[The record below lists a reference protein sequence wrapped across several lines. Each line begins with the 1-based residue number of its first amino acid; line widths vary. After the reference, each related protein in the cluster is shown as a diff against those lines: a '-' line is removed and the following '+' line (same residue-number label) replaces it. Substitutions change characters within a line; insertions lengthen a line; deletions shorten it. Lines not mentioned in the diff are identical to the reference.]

1 MKRKTTKH
9 RRSAQRN
16 VLEVRVMSPRIA
28 WFGFLRIAGRFAKL
42 ACVLAALAGIGWSV
56 WRGVQHAFYQN
67 PDFRLQV
74 IDLNANP
81 VIDEL
86 GIATAAGIDLTK
98 NPSIF
103 EVNVTE
109 ATAKLKALPA
119 LSDARIERHL
129 PGTLMVR
136 VVPRIA
142 KSWVR
147 CPDSSLPSPR
157 TAGGLLVDDD
167 GIVFPCAAMQVE
179 SASLLPVID
188 LPASS
193 EFPIEP
199 GRRIRHPELVH
210 CFLLMDAARE
220 ADPEAP
226 RWIDSIRKANDW
238 SLELVTR
245 QGTCATFS
253 LGDHARQIESLR
265 AALDHAGEK
274 GYDIATINLIP
285 KYNIPITLRSE
296 APAPRAIP
304 VSAADHPNTAPNRR
318 ARDISHLI
326 NRN

>member
-42 ACVLAALAGIGWSV
+42 ACVLAALAGISWSV
-56 WRGVQHAFYQN
+56 WRGLQHAFYRN

-74 IDLNANP
+74 IDLNPNP

-86 GIATAAGIDLTK
+86 GIAAAAGIDLTK

-103 EVNVTE
+103 EVDVTE

-142 KSWVR
+142 KSWIR
-147 CPDSSLPSPR
+147 CPDAAVPAPR
-157 TAGGLLVDDD
+157 AASGLLVDDD
-167 GIVFPCAAMQVE
+167 GIVFPCSAMQ
-179 SASLLPVID
+179 AAAAAALPVIE
-188 LPASS
+188 LSASS
-193 EFPIEP
+193 EHPILP
-199 GRRIRHPELVH
+199 GHRIGHPELVH
-210 CFLLMDAARE
+210 CFLLLDAACQ
-220 ADPEAP
+220 ADPDAA

-238 SLELVTR
+238 SLELITR
-245 QGTCATFS
+245 QGTCATFA
-253 LGDHARQIESLR
+253 LGDHPRQIESLR

-274 GYDIATINLIP
+274 GYDLATINLIP
-285 KYNIPITLRSE
+285 KYNIPITLRGE
-296 APAPRAIP
+296 APAPRAVP
-304 VSAADHPNTAPNRR
+304 VSAEDNPTTAPNRR
-318 ARDISHLI
+318 ARDISRLI